1 MFYLHRDFTVIR
13 ERSIVLSFATLGAYT
28 SIIVFSFKNM
38 EHLQCAQVE
47 SYLDIFAYISQ

>member
-13 ERSIVLSFATLGAYT
+13 EISIVLSFAILGAYT